1 MVPNV
6 SLATLKP
13 SQNLIGPIFS
23 SQQAL
28 VTLCEADRHSER
40 TKPHVG
46 TSACFLHAHWSRCKI
61 IQKKGKPKA
70 CSSPVTLQGN
80 SNYTENTLS
89 LPPTF
94 STPHRRNKPRGRTRF
109 PVPLFV
115 STFSRSV
122 LTFQFRKASA
132 SQGGLGLVYPHQSLT
147 SSKVKCF
154 YARREIENAWVTG
167 RTSALLADKQGS
179 MLMATLG

>member
-6 SLATLKP
+6 PLATLRP

-23 SQQAL
+23 GQQAL
-28 VTLCEADRHSER
+28 VTLCKADCHSMR

-46 TSACFLHAHWSRCKI
+46 TSACFLYAHWSRCKI
-61 IQKKGKPKA
+61 KHKKGKPKA

-80 SNYTENTLS
+80 SNYTENALS

-94 STPHRRNKPRGRTRF
+94 STPHRRNKPRGRTLF

-132 SQGGLGLVYPHQSLT
+132 SQGGLGLV
-147 SSKVKCF
+147 
-154 YARREIENAWVTG
+154 
-167 RTSALLADKQGS
+167 
-179 MLMATLG
+179 